1 MKNLKIFTNNVED
14 EAVRQIDE
22 LLQQKPF
29 MDCKVRIMPDVHAGK
44 GCVIG
49 FTADLGD
56 KIIPNIVGVD
66 IGCGM
71 LCVSL
76 GKEEIDLERLDKV
89 INENIPSGRNVR
101 ESKVYDFPKLKNLH
115 CYREL
120 KETTRFEKAL
130 GTLGGGNHFIELN
143 VDDEN
148 NKYLVIH
155 TGSRN
160 LGKQVAEYYQN
171 LAIDLCSGK
180 EEMFKEKEK
189 IINDY
194 KRFGRKQEIQDA
206 LKELE
211 KKYKKNKPT
220 IPEELCYL
228 TGEYRE
234 KYLHDMEICQEY
246 ASRNREIIA
255 RKIIEKYFDIKD
267 TYQIRFYWEGKN
279 LWYTQD
285 MVEYPFTVF
294 ETIHNYISF
303 SDNIVRKGAIS
314 AYNGEKVIIPINM
327 RDGSIIAVGKG
338 NEDWNYSAP
347 HGAGRIMSRNKAK
360 EIFSLDDFKESMKDI
375 YSTSICEST
384 LDESPFAYK
393 PIQEILDNVKE
404 TVDIVKIIKP
414 IYNFKAKE

>member
-29 MDCKVRIMPDVHAGK
+29 IDCKVRIMPDVHAGK

-76 GKEEIDLERLDKV
+76 GKKEIDLERLDKV

-143 VDDEN
+143 EDDEN

-246 ASRNREIIA
+246 ASRNRAIIA
-255 RKIIEKYFDIKD
+255 EKIIEKYFDVKD

-285 MVEYPFTVF
+285 IVEYPFTVF

-314 AYNGEKVIIPINM
+314 AYSGEKVIIPINM
-327 RDGSIIAVGKG
+327 KDGSIIAVGKG

-360 EIFSLDDFKESMKDI
+360 EIFNLDEFKDSMKDI
-375 YSTSICEST
+375 YSTSVVEST
-384 LDESPFAYK
+384 IDEAPFVYK
-393 PIQEILDNVKE
+393 PIQEIIDNIKD